1 VNTATPKD
9 VVVRYVNAVAD
20 GDLDTI
26 TASFA
31 DDATWTYP
39 GDVPLTGT
47 WTGRDTIIN
56 DFLGGAT
63 NGLFDPTE
71 PPTIE
76 LTNVIA
82 DGDRVVAEWTARGLA
97 KTNKRYDNRCLGV
110 VTIRD
115 GKIASVREYT
125 DTQHVERVLF
135 TSEPGPVGTT
145 PSDRSP

>member
-1 VNTATPKD
+1 MNTPTPKD
-9 VVVRYVNAVAD
+9 VVVRYVTAVAD
-20 GDLDTI
+20 GDVDTI

-56 DFLGGAT
+56 DFLGGAA
-63 NGLFDPTE
+63 GSLFDPAE
-71 PPTIE
+71 PPRIE

-82 DGDRVVAEWTARGLA
+82 EGDQVSPSGPRAAWRRPASAMTTSASVSSPVL
-97 KTNKRYDNRCLGV
+97 
-110 VTIRD
+110 D

-135 TSEPGPVGTT
+135 TP
-145 PSDRSP
+145 